1 MRVRKLDDLGDMVF
15 GRQNEYYED
24 EANGVAQDV
33 MTRLKL
39 WKGQWFLDTEE
50 GTPWIQEI
58 LGKHRG
64 ADAVIKKRIV
74 ETEGVKSLDDFEA
87 ILNPDT
93 RVLTIAATITT
104 IYGDTATIEGSF

>member
-15 GRQNEYYED
+15 GRQHEYYED

-39 WKGQWFLDTEE
+39 WKGQWFLDTDE

-58 LGKHRG
+58 LGKHLG

-74 ETEGVKSLDDFEA
+74 ETDGVKSLDDFEA
-87 ILNPDT
+87 ILDPDT
-93 RVLTIAATITT
+93 RVLTISATITT
-104 IYGDTATIEGSF
+104 IFGDTATIEGSF